1 MKILVINGPNMQ
13 LLGRRKAEFYGT
25 KTLPEIEA
33 GLRAAADFLGVTIDF
48 FQSNHE
54 GAICDR
60 IASAMDEGV
69 DGIVINPAAYTHTSI
84 AIHDALEAAS
94 IHDALEAASIPAV
107 EVHMSNIHARDDFR
121 RTSLTAPACIGQIAG
136 LGADGYELALRALVS
151 RLSAGPQP

>member
-33 GLRAAADFLGVTIDF
+33 DLRVVAESLGVAVDF

-60 IASAMDEGV
+60 IADAIDEKV

-84 AIHDALEAAS
+84 AIHDALEAAR
-94 IHDALEAASIPAV
+94 IPAV
-107 EVHMSNIHARDDFR
+107 EVHMSNIQARDDFR
-121 RTSLTAPACIGQIAG
+121 RTSLTASACVAQIAG
-136 LGADGYELALRALVS
+136 LGADGYEFALRALVR
-151 RLSAGPQP
+151 RLSAASGQPR

>member
-33 GLRAAADFLGVTIDF
+33 DLRAVADSLGVTVEF

-60 IASAMDEGV
+60 IADAIADGV

-84 AIHDALEAAS
+84 AIHDALEAA
-94 IHDALEAASIPAV
+94 AIPAV
-107 EVHMSNIHARDDFR
+107 EVHMSNIQARDDFR
-121 RTSLTAPACIGQIAG
+121 RTSLTAPACVAQIAG
-136 LGADGYELALRALVS
+136 LGADGYEFALRALV
-151 RLSAGPQP
+151 RLISAASGQNR

>member
-33 GLRAAADFLGVTIDF
+33 DLRSAAESLGVTIEF

-60 IASAMDEGV
+60 IADAITGGV

-84 AIHDALEAAS
+84 AIHDALEAVA
-94 IHDALEAASIPAV
+94 IPAV
-107 EVHMSNIHARDDFR
+107 EVHMSNIQARDDFR
-121 RTSLTAPACIGQIAG
+121 KTSLTAPACVAQIAG
-136 LGADGYELALRALVS
+136 LGADGYEFALRALVR
-151 RLSAGPQP
+151 RLSAASVQKPSTNP

>member
-33 GLRAAADFLGVTIDF
+33 DLRATADSLGVTVDF

-60 IASAMDEGV
+60 IADAIAGGI
-69 DGIVINPAAYTHTSI
+69 DGIVINPAAYTHTRI
-84 AIHDALEAAS
+84 AIHDALEAA
-94 IHDALEAASIPAV
+94 AIPAV

-121 RTSLTAPACIGQIAG
+121 RTSLTAPACVAQIAG
-136 LGADGYELALRALVS
+136 LGADGYEFALRALVR
-151 RLSAGPQP
+151 RLSAASGQTR

>member
-33 GLRAAADFLGVTIDF
+33 DLRAVADSLGVTVEF

-60 IASAMDEGV
+60 IADAIAGGV
-69 DGIVINPAAYTHTSI
+69 HTSI
-84 AIHDALEAAS
+84 AIHDALEAA
-94 IHDALEAASIPAV
+94 AIPAV
-107 EVHMSNIHARDDFR
+107 EVHMSNIQARDDFR
-121 RTSLTAPACIGQIAG
+121 RTSLTAPACVAQIAG
-136 LGADGYELALRALVS
+136 LGADGYEFALRALVR
-151 RLSAGPQP
+151 RLSAASGQNR

>member
-33 GLRAAADFLGVTIDF
+33 DLRAVADSLGVTVEF

-60 IASAMDEGV
+60 IADALADGV

-84 AIHDALEAAS
+84 AIHDALEAA
-94 IHDALEAASIPAV
+94 AIPAI
-107 EVHMSNIHARDDFR
+107 EVHMSNIQARDDFR
-121 RTSLTAPACIGQIAG
+121 KTSFTAPACIAQIAG
-136 LGADGYELALRALVS
+136 LGADGYEFALRALVR
-151 RLSAGPQP
+151 RLSAASGQTR

>member
-13 LLGRRKAEFYGT
+13 LLGRRNAEFYGT

-33 GLRAAADFLGVTIDF
+33 DLRATADSLGVTVEF

-60 IASAMDEGV
+60 IADAIAGGV

-84 AIHDALEAAS
+84 AIHDALEAA
-94 IHDALEAASIPAV
+94 AIPAV
-107 EVHMSNIHARDDFR
+107 EVHMSNIFARDAFR
-121 RTSLTAPACIGQIAG
+121 RTSLTAPACIAQIVG
-136 LGADGYELALRALVS
+136 LGADGYDFALRALVR
-151 RLSAGPQP
+151 RLSAASGRNH

>member
-33 GLRAAADFLGVTIDF
+33 DLRTVAESLGVTVEF

-60 IASAMDEGV
+60 IADALAVGV

-84 AIHDALEAAS
+84 AIHDALEAA
-94 IHDALEAASIPAV
+94 AIPAI
-107 EVHMSNIHARDDFR
+107 EVHMSYIQARDDFR
-121 RTSLTAPACIGQIAG
+121 RTSLTAPVCIAQIAG
-136 LGADGYELALRALVS
+136 LGADGYEFALRALVR
-151 RLSAGPQP
+151 RLSASSSQTR

>member
-1 MKILVINGPNMQ
+1 MKILVINGPNMH

-33 GLRAAADFLGVTIDF
+33 DLRAAADSLGVTVEF

-60 IASAMDEGV
+60 IAEAIVEGV

-84 AIHDALEAAS
+84 AIHDALEAA
-94 IHDALEAASIPAV
+94 AIPAV
-107 EVHMSNIHARDDFR
+107 EVHMSNIQARDDFR
-121 RTSLTAPACIGQIAG
+121 RTSLTAPACIAQIAG
-136 LGADGYELALRALVS
+136 LGADGYEFALRALAR
-151 RLSAGPQP
+151 RLSAASVPSR

>member
-25 KTLPEIEA
+25 KTLPAIEVD
-33 GLRAAADFLGVTIDF
+33 LRAVADSLGVTVDF

-60 IASAMDEGV
+60 IADAIAGGV

-84 AIHDALEAAS
+84 AIHDALEAA
-94 IHDALEAASIPAV
+94 AIPAV

-121 RTSLTAPACIGQIAG
+121 RTSLTAPACVAQIVG
-136 LGADGYELALRALVS
+136 LGSDGYEFALRALVR
-151 RLSAGPQP
+151 RLSAASGQTR